1 MDQPE
6 DQLILVFNLEF
17 LPLGIAD
24 EIGDQV
30 RLMVTYAYDD
40 LIVRDDTDRHRIERD
55 VMILV
60 LQRDTCR
67 FADVRPYRLYRSR
80 MIRVR

>member
-1 MDQPE
+1 MTADE
-6 DQLILVFNLEF
+6 WISRRINSVLVFNLEF

-40 LIVRDDTDRHRIERD
+40 LIVRDDTDWHRIERD

-60 LQRDTCR
+60 LQRDT
-67 FADVRPYRLYRSR
+67 
-80 MIRVR
+80 

>member
-1 MDQPE
+1 MS
-6 DQLILVFNLEF
+6 IVTTRKST
-17 LPLGIAD
+17 AR
-24 EIGDQV
+24 DQV

-60 LQRDTCR
+60 LQRDT
-67 FADVRPYRLYRSR
+67 
-80 MIRVR
+80 

>member
-6 DQLILVFNLEF
+6 DQLILFFNLEF

-60 LQRDTCR
+60 LQRDT
-67 FADVRPYRLYRSR
+67 
-80 MIRVR
+80 